1 MLLAKLYNSNL
12 NLRQFE
18 RGSVSAHIWLYYI
31 IFHENPELR
40 TPELEDWIYHM
51 KMPYAPMGV
60 PLGSPLKDD
69 VY

>member
-1 MLLAKLYNSNL
+1 MKYLLIIFLSL
-12 NLRQFE
+12 FI
-18 RGSVSAHIWLYYI
+18 SFSSAHIWLYYI

-40 TPELEDWIYHM
+40 TPELEDWIYNM
-51 KMPYAPMGV
+51 KMPYGAMGV

>member
-1 MLLAKLYNSNL
+1 M
-12 NLRQFE
+12 
-18 RGSVSAHIWLYYI
+18 GSVSAHIWLYYI

>member
-1 MLLAKLYNSNL
+1 MLLAKLCNSNL
-12 NLRQFE
+12 ILRQFE
-18 RGSVSAHIWLYYI
+18 VGSVSAHIWLYYI